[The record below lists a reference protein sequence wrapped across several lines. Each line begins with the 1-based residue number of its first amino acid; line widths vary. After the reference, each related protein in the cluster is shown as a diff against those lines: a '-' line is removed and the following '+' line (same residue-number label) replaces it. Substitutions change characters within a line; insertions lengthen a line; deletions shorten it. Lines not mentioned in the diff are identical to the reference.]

1 MSRSPKPTDVIGG
14 EVMENEVET
23 AVAAGMS
30 NVLGHEF
37 KDDAGNTWVRT
48 PEGYTW
54 HEIGALNPKL
64 PEFVTQ
70 AETQIDQDS
79 FNAYVTRFKTVNTVI
94 FAHPFTPSM
103 TAVLDYHGESDGS
116 LTPATANH
124 HVHVSTFAC
133 EFDEDWK
140 RWREID
146 RREIGQYEFACFI
159 EEMLHT
165 IGEPDGAD
173 LLDMAANLKINRGIV
188 MKSTKRL
195 DNGTIDV
202 EYREED
208 TASTAKTGSINL
220 PDEITIVAPIYMLRE
235 AQAVVAKLRYR
246 VEKGEPLR
254 FRIDILNR
262 KTIELEAFRVMAGEV
277 AEATGCPVYLSK

>member
-1 MSRSPKPTDVIGG
+1 MEEFEQENTSIEAAIRAGG
-14 EVMENEVET
+14 LIVNGHDFEDET
-23 AVAAGMS
+23 
-30 NVLGHEF
+30 
-37 KDDAGNTWVRT
+37 GNKHYRT
-48 PEGYTW
+48 PPGFSW
-54 HEIGALNPKL
+54 HQSPALNPKL
-64 PEFVTQ
+64 PGFVTQ
-70 AETQIDQDS
+70 HETLIEQEA
-79 FNAYVTRFKTVNTVI
+79 FNEYVNRFKTANSVV
-94 FAHPFTPSM
+94 FAQPFVPQM
-103 TAVLDYHGESDGS
+103 KAIIDYHGASNGEDR
-116 LTPATANH
+116 ATANRNAH
-124 HVHVSTFAC
+124 AATFAC

-146 RREIGQYEFACFI
+146 RKEISQYDFACFI

-165 IGEPDGAD
+165 IGAPDGAD
-173 LLDMAANLKINRGIV
+173 LLDMAENLKINRGVV
-188 MKSTKRL
+188 MKSTKRR
-195 DNGTIDV
+195 DNGTIDF
-202 EYREED
+202 EYKEED
-208 TASTAKTGSINL
+208 TASTAKTGNFTL